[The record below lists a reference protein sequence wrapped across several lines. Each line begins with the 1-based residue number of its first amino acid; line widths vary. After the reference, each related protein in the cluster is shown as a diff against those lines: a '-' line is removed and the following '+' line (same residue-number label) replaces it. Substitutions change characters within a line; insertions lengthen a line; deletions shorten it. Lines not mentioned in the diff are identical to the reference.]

1 MFSYIVNILSPKFS
15 ILLQIWIFWSLVKI
29 LILLWPCS
37 QICFPPEAHSL
48 GMIMQKE
55 RKTHQKCAHCSSEA
69 THVCGQPVSHEARG
83 HRVGSRQSLAPRRSG
98 HSEPTSLSAVTRCSL
113 GEAQKGRDVCG
124 KRSKCQV
131 ALSCVSAK
139 NILLPRG
146 WEHTLWWQV
155 YWGSWAVGH
164 GGSSHRVLGTLQTL
178 ILSGFCRNHVTPL
191 HLGWLLFSC

>member
-1 MFSYIVNILSPKFS
+1 MLSRGTQPGYDHAKGEEDAPEMCTLF
-15 ILLQIWIFWSLVKI
+15 
-29 LILLWPCS
+29 LWGDP
-37 QICFPPEAHSL
+37 
-48 GMIMQKE
+48 
-55 RKTHQKCAHCSSEA
+55 
-69 THVCGQPVSHEARG
+69 CGQPVSHEARDTG
-83 HRVGSRQSLAPRRSG
+83 LVPRSHWPPGGPSQWAHQLVCRDS
-98 HSEPTSLSAVTRCSL
+98 CSL

-164 GGSSHRVLGTLQTL
+164 GGKFTPGSGHIKDSHFVRVLQK
-178 ILSGFCRNHVTPL
+178 
-191 HLGWLLFSC
+191 SCHTTAGVAVV